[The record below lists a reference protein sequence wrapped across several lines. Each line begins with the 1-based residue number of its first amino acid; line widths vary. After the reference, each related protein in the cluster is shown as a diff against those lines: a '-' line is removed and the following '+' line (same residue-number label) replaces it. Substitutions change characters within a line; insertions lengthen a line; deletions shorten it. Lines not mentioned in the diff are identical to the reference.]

1 MVNEKNY
8 LIEKLK
14 EAGIKSQIYTNMKKL
29 KTCSESHL
37 GAVLRAGETFSR
49 SNSKKKYSDDG
60 TARRRIRYFDRETKL
75 KVIIAD
81 NTEEKVELILTKFLV
96 GIGKGLEVDKEW
108 IEIEVGD
115 ADWVENGDSILKS
128 KIAVELEITF
138 KGSVYV
144 DRQMRQKELEV
155 SISKER

>member
-1 MVNEKNY
+1 V
-8 LIEKLK
+8 
-14 EAGIKSQIYTNMKKL
+14 
-29 KTCSESHL
+29 
-37 GAVLRAGETFSR
+37 
-49 SNSKKKYSDDG
+49 KY
-60 TARRRIRYFDRETKL
+60 IKL